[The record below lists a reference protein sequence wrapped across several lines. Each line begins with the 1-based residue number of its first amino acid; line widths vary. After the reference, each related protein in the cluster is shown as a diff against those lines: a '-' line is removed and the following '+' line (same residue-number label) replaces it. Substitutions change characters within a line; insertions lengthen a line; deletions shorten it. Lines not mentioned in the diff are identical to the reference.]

1 MPEIRVF
8 LPKARSYNRYFDA
21 HVPAARVVGNE
32 ISEGARF
39 KIAQKSA
46 RQLVHH
52 VRDEAFFAAAAL
64 ERTFVRF
71 KGAAEKLEYRI
82 KRGLRRHAVE
92 LVAAAGAADGFDEAA
107 FVETLEHLRQV
118 RLRRAY
124 RRGDLLRRQ
133 TTVRLF
139 RKLAERVQSEQQRL
153 RQIYNWIQL
162 PLLLR
167 RVMELWILYSTFIL
181 RSSAAM
187 KNFSARCRFVKHLL
201 QRA

>member
-1 MPEIRVF
+1 M
-8 LPKARSYNRYFDA
+8 
-21 HVPAARVVGNE
+21 
-32 ISEGARF
+32 RF
-39 KIAQKSA
+39 KRAAQK
-46 RQLVHH
+46 
-52 VRDEAFFAAAAL
+52 L
-64 ERTFVRF
+64 ENGIERR
-71 KGAAEKLEYRI
+71 
-82 KRGLRRHAVE
+82 LRRNAVE
-92 LVAAAGAADGFDEAA
+92 PVSTAGAADGFDEAA

-133 TTVRLF
+133 TAVGLF

-187 KNFSARCRFVKHLL
+187 NQNYRLSR
-201 QRA
+201 

>member
-1 MPEIRVF
+1 MPEVRVF
-8 LPKARSYNRYFDA
+8 LPEARGYHRNFNA
-21 HVPAARVVGNE
+21 HVAAARVVRGE
-32 ISEGARF
+32 VRKRARREV
-39 KIAQKSA
+39 AQERA

-133 TTVRLF
+133 TAVGLF

-187 KNFSARCRFVKHLL
+187 KNFSARIP
-201 QRA
+201 RAQNVR